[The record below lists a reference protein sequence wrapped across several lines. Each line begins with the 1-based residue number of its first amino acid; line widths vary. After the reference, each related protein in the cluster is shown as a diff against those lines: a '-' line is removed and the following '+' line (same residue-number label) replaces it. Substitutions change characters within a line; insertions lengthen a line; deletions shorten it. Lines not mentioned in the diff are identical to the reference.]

1 MAHLLAAALLLAAA
15 PDVDPRLVGDW
26 ALDGEPFM
34 VLNADGTGLMDAGRV
49 RWTAS
54 GGILTVTALDGS
66 ADRVRYRVSGNVL
79 TLEQA
84 AGTARLT
91 RGAAS
96 AEPRGGAAAG
106 DGGAQGPAQGT
117 AARAAPVP
125 PPAAAPGSA
134 ASARDAP
141 PGASGRAIRFNGR
154 ALDGP
159 QRETLGR
166 VERAIGTI
174 PDGDYWYDPRTGA
187 SGRWGGPA
195 LAFLVAGLDL
205 GGPLPAE
212 ASGGGRGTLTGVFV
226 NGREL
231 HPVDVAGLQQII
243 GAVTP
248 GRWWVDAAGNYGPEG
263 GLAVGNLVALAQARR
278 GGGSGGRAW
287 SRHYEG
293 VTPRD
298 NLNMASDGTTTCVS
312 VSGYSRCTGE

>member
-1 MAHLLAAALLLAAA
+1 MANLLAAAAALLLAGA
-15 PDVDPRLVGDW
+15 PDVDPRLVGTW
-26 ALDGEPFM
+26 SLDGEPFM
-34 VLNADGTGLMDAGRV
+34 VLNPDGTGRMDASGV

-66 ADRVRYRVSGNVL
+66 VDRARYRVSGDAL
-79 TLEQA
+79 ALEQA
-84 AGTARLT
+84 AGPVQLAR
-91 RGAAS
+91 GVAS
-96 AEPRGGAAAG
+96 AEPRQGAAAG
-106 DGGAQGPAQGT
+106 SGST
-117 AARAAPVP
+117 ASP
-125 PPAAAPGSA
+125 
-134 ASARDAP
+134 RDARTLP
-141 PGASGRAIRFNGR
+141 ASGRAIRFNGR
-154 ALDGP
+154 AVDGP
-159 QRETLGR
+159 QLDTLAR

-205 GGPLPAE
+205 GGPLPAD

-231 HPVDVAGLQQII
+231 HAVDVAGLQEIVGI
-243 GAVTP
+243 VTP

-263 GLAVGNLVALAQARR
+263 GPAAGNLVALARARR
-278 GGGSGGRAW
+278 GGGGRAW

-293 VTPRD
+293 TTPRT

-312 VSGYSRCTGE
+312 VQGYSRCTGE